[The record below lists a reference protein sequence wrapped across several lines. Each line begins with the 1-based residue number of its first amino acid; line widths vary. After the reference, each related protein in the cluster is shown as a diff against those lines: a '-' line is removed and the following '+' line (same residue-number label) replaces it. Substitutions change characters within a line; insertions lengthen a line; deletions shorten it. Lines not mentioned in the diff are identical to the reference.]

1 MARPRLTIVSKLLIF
16 VLWLTTGA
24 PVASAEG
31 IPESHR
37 LVGSGR
43 LTVWFWDI
51 YNIQLWAPDG
61 QYRPDKPFALEL
73 QYLRSV
79 DRKTIAETSLEEIQQ
94 QLNLELDVL
103 ADWQMQLIQVFPDIQ
118 KGDRLIGLYDPQMP
132 SQFFLNGKLIGVI
145 DDAVLSRHFFDI
157 WLSEETS
164 KPQLRLQLLGMESP

>member
-1 MARPRLTIVSKLLIF
+1 
-16 VLWLTTGA
+16 
-24 PVASAEG
+24 
-31 IPESHR
+31 
-37 LVGSGR
+37 
-43 LTVWFWDI
+43 
-51 YNIQLWAPDG
+51 
-61 QYRPDKPFALEL
+61 
-73 QYLRSV
+73 V

-94 QLNLELDVL
+94 QVNLELDVL

-145 DDAVLSRHFFDI
+145 DDADLSRHFFDI

>member
-1 MARPRLTIVSKLLIF
+1 MARARLTAVPKLLVM
-16 VLWLTTGA
+16 VLCLTMIV

-51 YNIQLWAPDG
+51 YNIQLWAPEG

-94 QLNLELDVL
+94 QVNLELDVL

>member
-1 MARPRLTIVSKLLIF
+1 MARARLTVVSKLLVM
-16 VLWLTTGA
+16 VLWLTTSVR
-24 PVASAEG
+24 VASAEG
-31 IPESHR
+31 IPEPHR
-37 LVGSGR
+37 LVGTGR

-79 DRKTIAETSLEEIQQ
+79 DRKTIAETSVEEIQQ
-94 QLNLELDVL
+94 QANLELDLL

-118 KGDRLIGLYDPQMP
+118 RGDRLIGLYHPQMP
-132 SQFFLNGKLIGVI
+132 SQFFLNGKLIGEI
-145 DDAVLSRHFFDI
+145 DDADLSRHFFDI

>member
-1 MARPRLTIVSKLLIF
+1 MARGRLTVVSKLLVM
-16 VLWLTTGA
+16 VLWFTTSV

-31 IPESHR
+31 ILESHR

-79 DRKTIAETSLEEIQQ
+79 DRKTIAETSVEEIQQ
-94 QLNLELDVL
+94 QANLELDVL

-118 KGDRLIGLYDPQMP
+118 RGDRLIGLYHPQMP
-132 SQFFLNGKLIGVI
+132 SQFFLNGKLIGEI
-145 DDAVLSRHFFDI
+145 DDADLSRHFFDI

>member
-1 MARPRLTIVSKLLIF
+1 MARPRLRAVSKLLFI
-16 VLWLTTGA
+16 VLWLTTTA
-24 PVASAEG
+24 PVATAEG

-37 LVGSGR
+37 LVGAGR
-43 LTVWFWDI
+43 FSVSFWDI

-61 QYRPDKPFALEL
+61 RYRPDQPFALEL

-79 DRKTIAETSLEEIQQ
+79 DRETIAETSVEEIQQ
-94 QLNLELDVL
+94 QANFEPQVL
-103 ADWQMQLIQVFPDIQ
+103 ADWQMQLIQIFPDIQ
-118 KGDRLIGLYDPQMP
+118 KGDQLIGLYDPRMP

-145 DDAVLSRHFFDI
+145 DDADLSRHFFDI

>member
-1 MARPRLTIVSKLLIF
+1 MARPRLTRVSKLLIF